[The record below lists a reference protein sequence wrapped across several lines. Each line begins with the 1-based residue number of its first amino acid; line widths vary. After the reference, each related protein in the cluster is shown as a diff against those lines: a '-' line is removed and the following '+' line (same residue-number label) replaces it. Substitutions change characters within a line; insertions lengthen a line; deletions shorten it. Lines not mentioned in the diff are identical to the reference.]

1 MTTDLL
7 AILVTD
13 LVGSTAT
20 RTRLGEE
27 RADELQR
34 VHDEILRDAVVAAR
48 GEVVKGTGDGIMA
61 TFRSA
66 TDALTAATVIQ
77 QQLDAYSQRSDVI
90 APITPRVGLTVG
102 DIVHQDGDIF
112 GSAVIEA
119 ARLADAAEPSQIF
132 CSELVRN
139 LARGRGGFEF
149 ELVGLLELKGLPD
162 AVATCRVHWD
172 RVSTD
177 GVPVLSLPEEL
188 LAASRS
194 PFVGRSRGADCDG
207 GTRAQLRRGRG
218 RVGARRARASARRDS
233 RPRSR
238 RAVIATGRSCSTGG
252 ATR

>member
-27 RADELQR
+27 HADELQR
-34 VHDEILRDAVVAAR
+34 VHDKILRDAVVAAR

-77 QQLDAYSQRSDVI
+77 QQLDAYSHRSDVI

-139 LARGRGGFEF
+139 LARGRGGSSSSSSGYSSSR
-149 ELVGLLELKGLPD
+149 V
-162 AVATCRVHWD
+162 CR
-172 RVSTD
+172 T
-177 GVPVLSLPEEL
+177 
-188 LAASRS
+188 
-194 PFVGRSRGADCDG
+194 
-207 GTRAQLRRGRG
+207 
-218 RVGARRARASARRDS
+218 
-233 RPRSR
+233 RSR
-238 RAVIATGRSCSTGG
+238 RVE
-252 ATR
+252 